1 MISTGFLQRAKI
13 EDLKEIC
20 RFTDFWLAGRGKKIG
35 ACGATNDCFISPSQH
50 KKYIEKYATWI
61 IKEEEKIIAWSVTQ
75 HDGSLIHFLIA
86 GTHRGKNIGSTF
98 LDALSPAQIHSKSNQ
113 QSGNPGP
120 FYEKHGYIKTESRQ
134 SKSRLDIDKIKP
146 NRKKTIDIY
155 VKTKESEEEKT
166 CKAS

>member
-20 RFTDFWLAGRGKKIG
+20 QFTDFWLAGRGKRLGIE
-35 ACGATNDCFISPSQH
+35 GATNDCFISPSQH
-50 KKYIEKYATWI
+50 KKYIEKYHTWL
-61 IKEEEKIIAWSVTQ
+61 IKDNDQIIAWSVTQ
-75 HDGSLIHFLIA
+75 YDGSLIHFLIA
-86 GTHRGKNIGSTF
+86 GTHRNKGIGSHF
-98 LDALSPAQIHSKSNQ
+98 LFVLNPKKIHSKSNQ

-120 FYEKHGYIKTESRQ
+120 FYENHGYIKTESRQ
-134 SKSRLDIDKIKP
+134 PRSRLDIDKIKP

-155 VKTKESEEEKT
+155 VKTKEREESKP